1 MNPAP
6 RAVVVKSQ
14 DLIHPAAVRSGCP
27 LGQPTQLANRFVLI
41 NQLLFKR
48 IAAHELLGQFAQRG
62 NFSKSYGI
70 ERLTASLFWIF
81 LPRQGENL
89 R

>member
-1 MNPAP
+1 
-6 RAVVVKSQ
+6 
-14 DLIHPAAVRSGCP
+14 
-27 LGQPTQLANRFVLI
+27 VLI